1 MSELLSKVA
10 ELLNAPESLVQRSA
24 EARAEASGRTVDEVL
39 QSWAG
44 GEAVAS
50 SEKPAEEAPPKEE
63 PEAPPVEETEALVEQ
78 KDEVENPKEDDTE
91 IVKEQTENIPAISSK
106 ENIKKVIHKVSF
118 ANKTLDIKVNAEASL
133 PRWLNFSFVL
143 IPLFIV
149 IGIINTSSTQECG
162 ENGILDVDRKTQ
174 LTVNCDGTAFEGK
187 GVGSAS
193 SINYIALGQQVYSG
207 AAACAGCHGV
217 NGGGGVGPAFTGG
230 ELYTTF
236 PTCSDHALWIELG
249 SAGWQAEV
257 GPAYGAENKVSI
269 GGMPGFTGKLTEDE
283 IYAVVVFERVVFGGG
298 NTDEVLE
305 DCGLLETDEE
315 VTTEAVEPTG

>member
-44 GEAVAS
+44 GESVAS
-50 SEKPAEEAPPKEE
+50 VEKPVEEAPLAEE
-63 PEAPPVEETEALVEQ
+63 PTPPVEEKVELEQ
-78 KDEVENPKEDDTE
+78 PKEDTTE
-91 IVKEQTENIPAISSK
+91 IVKEDTQNVPEISSK
-106 ENIKKVIHKVSF
+106 ENVKKVIHKVSF
-118 ANKTLDIKVNAEASL
+118 ANKTLNIKVNTETSL

-149 IGIINTSSTQECG
+149 IGIVNTSSTQECG

-174 LTVNCDGTAFEGK
+174 LTVNCDGSAFEGK

-217 NGGGGVGPAFTGG
+217 NGGRGVGPAFTGG